1 MKNKDANEI
10 SKAAKAGTKEKETR
24 DMMSESIISKKDGN
38 EANTSNSS
46 TKEDEHNAGFETVDV
61 IEEAPTTEEQDK
73 KKSHEIDIVAI
84 VQTVLKDKWS
94 LLVFFIIFA
103 ALGIAVALMT
113 PRTYTTDV
121 VVAPELSS
129 GSMPEGLSDIASM
142 VGVDLNSGNKSS
154 VDAIYPQIY
163 PDVISSNDFIVQ
175 LFNIPVTT
183 EGARN
188 SKTYFDHIT
197 KDAKKG
203 FWDYPKTWMGNII
216 KKMTGKKDTTNLAN
230 ASTNVDPVHLNKVQ
244 SDIRDAIRSQVTCV
258 VDKKTNVITITAKD
272 FDRFVSAEVADTVQ
286 KRLRN
291 YIIEYR
297 TKKFK
302 QDVAYAQGLVDT
314 AEAKYVKTRNAYT
327 AFAEANT
334 DVTQESFV
342 TKRDELENNMQMRYT
357 NYTQALQQLQMAQAK
372 LREHTPV
379 FTVIQEASV
388 PFKPSGTPRSMIVAG
403 YVLAGLFLDAL
414 WVLLLKPKI
423 IRRFRRKA

>member
-1 MKNKDANEI
+1 
-10 SKAAKAGTKEKETR
+10 
-24 DMMSESIISKKDGN
+24 MSESIKSQEENIENNIAQAPDQEN
-38 EANTSNSS
+38 ES
-46 TKEDEHNAGFETVDV
+46 TTTTETVDV
-61 IEEAPTTEEQDK
+61 IKEVSSSDQQAEDTN
-73 KKSHEIDIVAI
+73 HEIDIVAI
-84 VQTVLKDKWS
+84 VKKVIKDKWS

-103 ALGIAVALMT
+103 VLGIAVALMT
-113 PRTYTTDV
+113 PRTYSTDV

-142 VGVDLNSGNKSS
+142 VGVDLNNGNKSS

-183 EGARN
+183 EGAKN

-203 FWDYPKTWMGNII
+203 FWDYPKTWMGNIV
-216 KKMTGKKDTTNLAN
+216 KKITGKKDTTNLAD
-230 ASTNVDPVHLNKVQ
+230 ASTVIDPVHLNKVQ

-302 QDVAYAQGLVDT
+302 QDVAYAQSLVDT

-342 TKRDELENNMQMRYT
+342 TKRDEMENNMQMRYT
-357 NYTQALQQLQMAQAK
+357 NYTQALQQLQVAQAK

-388 PFKPSGTPRSMIVAG
+388 PFKPSGTPRSLIVLG
-403 YVLAGLFLDAL
+403 YVLAGLFFDAI
-414 WVLLLKPKI
+414 WVLLLKQKFI
-423 IRRFRRKA
+423 HLFRKKA

>member
-1 MKNKDANEI
+1 
-10 SKAAKAGTKEKETR
+10 
-24 DMMSESIISKKDGN
+24 MSESIKSQKENIEDNITQAPDQEN
-38 EANTSNSS
+38 ES
-46 TKEDEHNAGFETVDV
+46 TTTTETVDV
-61 IEEAPTTEEQDK
+61 IKEVSSSDQQAEDK
-73 KKSHEIDIVAI
+73 NHEIDIVAI
-84 VQTVLKDKWS
+84 VKTVIKDKWS

-103 ALGIAVALMT
+103 VLGIAVALMT
-113 PRTYTTDV
+113 PRTYSTDV

-142 VGVDLNSGNKSS
+142 VGVDLNNGNKSS

-183 EGARN
+183 EGAKN

-197 KDAKKG
+197 KDAKMG
-203 FWDYPKTWMGNII
+203 FWDYPKTWMGNIV
-216 KKMTGKKDTTNLAN
+216 KKITGKKDTTNLAD
-230 ASTNVDPVHLNKVQ
+230 ASTVIDPVHLNKVQ

-302 QDVAYAQGLVDT
+302 QDVAYAQSLVDT

-342 TKRDELENNMQMRYT
+342 TKRDEMENNMQMRYT
-357 NYTQALQQLQMAQAK
+357 NYTQALQQLQVAQAK

-388 PFKPSGTPRSMIVAG
+388 PFKPSGTPRSLIVLG
-403 YVLAGLFLDAL
+403 YVLAGLFFDAI
-414 WVLLLKPKI
+414 WVLLLKQKFI
-423 IRRFRRKA
+423 HLFRKKA

>member
-1 MKNKDANEI
+1 
-10 SKAAKAGTKEKETR
+10 
-24 DMMSESIISKKDGN
+24 MSESIKSQEENIEDNITQAPDQEN
-38 EANTSNSS
+38 ES
-46 TKEDEHNAGFETVDV
+46 TTTTETVDV
-61 IEEAPTTEEQDK
+61 IKEVSTSDQQAEDK
-73 KKSHEIDIVAI
+73 NHEIDIVAI
-84 VQTVLKDKWS
+84 VKKVIKDKWS

-103 ALGIAVALMT
+103 VLGVAVALMT
-113 PRTYTTDV
+113 PRTYSTDV

-142 VGVDLNSGNKSS
+142 VGVDLNNGNKSS

-183 EGARN
+183 EGAKN

-203 FWDYPKTWMGNII
+203 FWDYPKTWMGNIV
-216 KKMTGKKDTTNLAN
+216 KKITGKKDTTNLAD
-230 ASTNVDPVHLNKVQ
+230 ASTVIDPVHLNKVQ

-302 QDVAYAQGLVDT
+302 QDVAYAQSLVDT

-342 TKRDELENNMQMRYT
+342 TKRDEMENNMQMRYT
-357 NYTQALQQLQMAQAK
+357 NYTQALQQLQVAQAK

-388 PFKPSGTPRSMIVAG
+388 PFKPSGTPRSLIVLG
-403 YVLAGLFLDAL
+403 YVLAGLFFDAI
-414 WVLLLKPKI
+414 WVLLLKQKFMHL
-423 IRRFRRKA
+423 FRKKA

>member
-1 MKNKDANEI
+1 
-10 SKAAKAGTKEKETR
+10 
-24 DMMSESIISKKDGN
+24 MSESIKSQEENIEDNITQAPDQEN
-38 EANTSNSS
+38 ES
-46 TKEDEHNAGFETVDV
+46 TTTTETVDV
-61 IEEAPTTEEQDK
+61 IKEVSSSDQQAEDK
-73 KKSHEIDIVAI
+73 NHEIDIVAI
-84 VQTVLKDKWS
+84 VKKVIKDKWS

-103 ALGIAVALMT
+103 VLGVAVALMT
-113 PRTYTTDV
+113 PRTYSTDV

-142 VGVDLNSGNKSS
+142 VGVDLNNGNKSS

-183 EGARN
+183 EGAKN

-197 KDAKKG
+197 KDAKMG
-203 FWDYPKTWMGNII
+203 FWDYPKTWMGNIV
-216 KKMTGKKDTTNLAN
+216 KKITGKKDTTNLAD
-230 ASTNVDPVHLNKVQ
+230 ASTVIDPVHLSKVQ

-302 QDVAYAQGLVDT
+302 QDVAYAQSLVDT

-342 TKRDELENNMQMRYT
+342 TKRDEMENNMQMRYT
-357 NYTQALQQLQMAQAK
+357 NYTQALQQLQVAQAK

-388 PFKPSGTPRSMIVAG
+388 PFKPSGTPRSLIVLG
-403 YVLAGLFLDAL
+403 YVLAGLFFDAI
-414 WVLLLKPKI
+414 WVLLFKQKFMRL
-423 IRRFRRKA
+423 FRKKA

>member
-1 MKNKDANEI
+1 
-10 SKAAKAGTKEKETR
+10 
-24 DMMSESIISKKDGN
+24 MSESIKSQKETIEDNITQAPDQEN
-38 EANTSNSS
+38 ESATA
-46 TKEDEHNAGFETVDV
+46 TETVDV
-61 IEEAPTTEEQDK
+61 IEDVSTSDQQAEDK
-73 KKSHEIDIVAI
+73 NHEIDIVAI
-84 VQTVLKDKWS
+84 VKKVLKDKWS

-103 ALGIAVALMT
+103 VLGIAVALMT
-113 PRTYTTDV
+113 PRTYSTDV

-142 VGVDLNSGNKSS
+142 VGVDLNNGSKSS

-183 EGARN
+183 EGAKN

-203 FWDYPKTWMGNII
+203 FWDYPKTWMGNIV
-216 KKMTGKKDTTNLAN
+216 KKITGKKDTTNLAD
-230 ASTNVDPVHLNKVQ
+230 ASTVIDPVHLNKVQ

-302 QDVAYAQGLVDT
+302 PGCSIR
-314 AEAKYVKTRNAYT
+314 AKPGR
-327 AFAEANT
+327 
-334 DVTQESFV
+334 
-342 TKRDELENNMQMRYT
+342 
-357 NYTQALQQLQMAQAK
+357 
-372 LREHTPV
+372 H
-379 FTVIQEASV
+379 
-388 PFKPSGTPRSMIVAG
+388 G
-403 YVLAGLFLDAL
+403 
-414 WVLLLKPKI
+414 
-423 IRRFRRKA
+423 

>member
-1 MKNKDANEI
+1 
-10 SKAAKAGTKEKETR
+10 
-24 DMMSESIISKKDGN
+24 MSESIKSQEGN
-38 EANTSNSS
+38 I
-46 TKEDEHNAGFETVDV
+46 EDNITQAPDQENESATATETVDV
-61 IEEAPTTEEQDK
+61 IEDVSTSDQQAEDK
-73 KKSHEIDIVAI
+73 NHEIDIVAI
-84 VQTVLKDKWS
+84 VKKVLKDKWS

-103 ALGIAVALMT
+103 VLGIAVALMT
-113 PRTYTTDV
+113 PRTYSTDV

-142 VGVDLNSGNKSS
+142 VGVDLNNGNKSS

-183 EGARN
+183 EGAKN

-203 FWDYPKTWMGNII
+203 FWDYPKTWMGNIV
-216 KKMTGKKDTTNLAN
+216 KKITGKKDTTNLADV
-230 ASTNVDPVHLNKVQ
+230 STVIDPVHLNKVQ

-302 QDVAYAQGLVDT
+302 QDVAYAQSLVDT

-342 TKRDELENNMQMRYT
+342 TKRDEMENNMQMRYT
-357 NYTQALQQLQMAQAK
+357 NYTQALQQLQVAQAK

-388 PFKPSGTPRSMIVAG
+388 PFKPSGTPRSLIVLG
-403 YVLAGLFLDAL
+403 YVLAGLFFDAI
-414 WVLLLKPKI
+414 WVLLLKQKFM
-423 IRRFRRKA
+423 RLFRKKA

>member
-1 MKNKDANEI
+1 
-10 SKAAKAGTKEKETR
+10 
-24 DMMSESIISKKDGN
+24 MSESIKSQEENIEDNIAQAPDQEN
-38 EANTSNSS
+38 ESATA
-46 TKEDEHNAGFETVDV
+46 TETVDV
-61 IEEAPTTEEQDK
+61 IEDVSTSDQQAEDK
-73 KKSHEIDIVAI
+73 NHEIDIVAI
-84 VQTVLKDKWS
+84 VKKVLKDKWS

-103 ALGIAVALMT
+103 VLGVTVALMT
-113 PRTYTTDV
+113 PRTYSTDV

-142 VGVDLNSGNKSS
+142 VGVDLNNGNKSS

-183 EGARN
+183 EGAKN

-203 FWDYPKTWMGNII
+203 FWDYPKTWMGNIV
-216 KKMTGKKDTTNLAN
+216 KKITGKKDTTNLADV
-230 ASTNVDPVHLNKVQ
+230 STVIDPVHLNKVQ

-302 QDVAYAQGLVDT
+302 QDVAYAQSLVDT

-342 TKRDELENNMQMRYT
+342 TKRDEMENNMQMRYT
-357 NYTQALQQLQMAQAK
+357 NYTQALQQLQVAQAK

-388 PFKPSGTPRSMIVAG
+388 PFKPSGTPRSLIVLG
-403 YVLAGLFLDAL
+403 YVLAGLFFDAI
-414 WVLLLKPKI
+414 WVLLLKQKFM
-423 IRRFRRKA
+423 RLFRKKA

>member
-1 MKNKDANEI
+1 
-10 SKAAKAGTKEKETR
+10 
-24 DMMSESIISKKDGN
+24 MSESIKSQEENIEDNITQAPDQEN
-38 EANTSNSS
+38 ES
-46 TKEDEHNAGFETVDV
+46 TTTTETVDV
-61 IEEAPTTEEQDK
+61 IKEVSSSDQQAEDK
-73 KKSHEIDIVAI
+73 NHEIDIVAI
-84 VQTVLKDKWS
+84 VKKVIKDKWS

-103 ALGIAVALMT
+103 VLGVAVALMT
-113 PRTYTTDV
+113 PRTYSTDV

-142 VGVDLNSGNKSS
+142 VGVDLNNGNKSS

-183 EGARN
+183 EGAKN

-203 FWDYPKTWMGNII
+203 FWDYPKTWMGNIV
-216 KKMTGKKDTTNLAN
+216 KKITGKKDTTNLAD
-230 ASTNVDPVHLNKVQ
+230 ASTVIDPVHLNKVQ

-302 QDVAYAQGLVDT
+302 QDVAYAQSLVDT

-342 TKRDELENNMQMRYT
+342 TKRDEMENNMQMRYT
-357 NYTQALQQLQMAQAK
+357 NYTQALQQLQVAQAK

-388 PFKPSGTPRSMIVAG
+388 PFKPSGTPRSLIVLG
-403 YVLAGLFLDAL
+403 YVLAGLFFDAI
-414 WVLLLKPKI
+414 WVLLLKQKFMHL
-423 IRRFRRKA
+423 FRKKA

>member
-1 MKNKDANEI
+1 
-10 SKAAKAGTKEKETR
+10 
-24 DMMSESIISKKDGN
+24 MSESIKSQEGN
-38 EANTSNSS
+38 I
-46 TKEDEHNAGFETVDV
+46 EDNITQAPDQENESATATETVDV
-61 IEEAPTTEEQDK
+61 IEDVSTSDQQAEDK
-73 KKSHEIDIVAI
+73 NHEIDIVAI
-84 VQTVLKDKWS
+84 VKKVLKDKWS

-103 ALGIAVALMT
+103 VLGVTVALMT
-113 PRTYTTDV
+113 PRTYSTDV

-142 VGVDLNSGNKSS
+142 VGVDLNNGNKSS

-183 EGARN
+183 EGAKN

-203 FWDYPKTWMGNII
+203 FWDYPKTWMGNIV
-216 KKMTGKKDTTNLAN
+216 KKITGKKDTTNLAD
-230 ASTNVDPVHLNKVQ
+230 ASTVIDPVHLNKVQ

-302 QDVAYAQGLVDT
+302 QDVAYAQSLVDT

-342 TKRDELENNMQMRYT
+342 TKRDEMENNMQMRYT
-357 NYTQALQQLQMAQAK
+357 NYTQALQQLQVAQAK

-388 PFKPSGTPRSMIVAG
+388 PFKPSGTPRSLIVLG
-403 YVLAGLFLDAL
+403 YVLAGLFFDAI
-414 WVLLLKPKI
+414 WVLLLKQKFM
-423 IRRFRRKA
+423 RLFRKKA

>member
-1 MKNKDANEI
+1 
-10 SKAAKAGTKEKETR
+10 
-24 DMMSESIISKKDGN
+24 MSESIKSQEENIEDNITQAPDQEN
-38 EANTSNSS
+38 ES
-46 TKEDEHNAGFETVDV
+46 TTTTETVDV
-61 IEEAPTTEEQDK
+61 IKEVSSSDQQAEDK
-73 KKSHEIDIVAI
+73 NHEIDIVAI
-84 VQTVLKDKWS
+84 VKKVIKDKWS

-103 ALGIAVALMT
+103 VLGVAVALMT
-113 PRTYTTDV
+113 PRTYSTDV

-142 VGVDLNSGNKSS
+142 VGVDLNNGNKSS

-183 EGARN
+183 EGAKN

-197 KDAKKG
+197 KDAKMG
-203 FWDYPKTWMGNII
+203 FWDYPKTWMGNIV
-216 KKMTGKKDTTNLAN
+216 KKITGKKDTTNLAD
-230 ASTNVDPVHLNKVQ
+230 ASTVIDPVHLNKVQ

-302 QDVAYAQGLVDT
+302 QDVAYAQSLVDT

-342 TKRDELENNMQMRYT
+342 TKRDEMENNMQMRYT
-357 NYTQALQQLQMAQAK
+357 NYTQALQQLQVAQAK

-388 PFKPSGTPRSMIVAG
+388 PFKPSGTPRSLIVLG
-403 YVLAGLFLDAL
+403 YVLAGLFFDAI
-414 WVLLLKPKI
+414 WVLLLKQKFM
-423 IRRFRRKA
+423 RLFRKKA

>member
-1 MKNKDANEI
+1 
-10 SKAAKAGTKEKETR
+10 
-24 DMMSESIISKKDGN
+24 MSESIKSQKENIEDNITQAPDQEN
-38 EANTSNSS
+38 ES
-46 TKEDEHNAGFETVDV
+46 TTTTETVDV
-61 IEEAPTTEEQDK
+61 IKEVSSSDQQAEDK
-73 KKSHEIDIVAI
+73 NHEIDIVAI
-84 VQTVLKDKWS
+84 VKKVIKDKWS

-103 ALGIAVALMT
+103 VLGIAVALMT
-113 PRTYTTDV
+113 PRTYSTDV

-142 VGVDLNSGNKSS
+142 VGVDLNNGNKSS

-183 EGARN
+183 EGAKN

-197 KDAKKG
+197 KDAKMG
-203 FWDYPKTWMGNII
+203 FWDYPKTWMGNIV
-216 KKMTGKKDTTNLAN
+216 KKITGKKDTTNLAD
-230 ASTNVDPVHLNKVQ
+230 ASTVIDPVHLSKVQ

-302 QDVAYAQGLVDT
+302 QDVAYAQSLVDT

-342 TKRDELENNMQMRYT
+342 TKRDEMENNMQMRYT
-357 NYTQALQQLQMAQAK
+357 NYTQALQQLQVAQAK

-388 PFKPSGTPRSMIVAG
+388 PFKPSGTPRSLIVLG
-403 YVLAGLFLDAL
+403 YVLAGLFFDAI
-414 WVLLLKPKI
+414 WVLLLKQKFM
-423 IRRFRRKA
+423 RLFRKKA

>member
-1 MKNKDANEI
+1 
-10 SKAAKAGTKEKETR
+10 
-24 DMMSESIISKKDGN
+24 MSESIKSQKENIEDNIAQAPDQEN
-38 EANTSNSS
+38 ES
-46 TKEDEHNAGFETVDV
+46 TTATETVDV
-61 IEEAPTTEEQDK
+61 IKEVSSSDQQAEDK
-73 KKSHEIDIVAI
+73 NHEIDIVAI
-84 VQTVLKDKWS
+84 VKKVIKDKWS

-103 ALGIAVALMT
+103 VLGIAVALMT
-113 PRTYTTDV
+113 PRTYSTDV

-142 VGVDLNSGNKSS
+142 VGVDLNNGNKSS

-183 EGARN
+183 EGAKN

-203 FWDYPKTWMGNII
+203 FWDYPKTWMGNIV
-216 KKMTGKKDTTNLAN
+216 KKITGKKDTTNLAD
-230 ASTNVDPVHLNKVQ
+230 ASTVIDPVHLNKVQ

-302 QDVAYAQGLVDT
+302 QDVAYAQSLVDT

-342 TKRDELENNMQMRYT
+342 TKRDEMENNMQMRYT
-357 NYTQALQQLQMAQAK
+357 NYTQALQQLQVAQAK

-388 PFKPSGTPRSMIVAG
+388 PFKPSGTPRSLTVLG
-403 YVLAGLFLDAL
+403 YVLAGLFFDAI
-414 WVLLLKPKI
+414 WVLLLKQKFM
-423 IRRFRRKA
+423 RLFRKKA

>member
-1 MKNKDANEI
+1 
-10 SKAAKAGTKEKETR
+10 
-24 DMMSESIISKKDGN
+24 MSESIKSQEENIENNIAQAPDQEN
-38 EANTSNSS
+38 ES
-46 TKEDEHNAGFETVDV
+46 TTTTETVDV
-61 IEEAPTTEEQDK
+61 IKEVSTSDQQAEDTN
-73 KKSHEIDIVAI
+73 HEIDIVAI
-84 VQTVLKDKWS
+84 VKKVIKDKWS

-103 ALGIAVALMT
+103 VLGVAVALMT
-113 PRTYTTDV
+113 PRTYSTDV

-142 VGVDLNSGNKSS
+142 VGVDLNNGNKSS

-183 EGARN
+183 EGAKN

-203 FWDYPKTWMGNII
+203 FWDYPKTWMGNIV
-216 KKMTGKKDTTNLAN
+216 KKITGKKDTTNLAD
-230 ASTNVDPVHLNKVQ
+230 ASTVIDPVHLSKVQ

-302 QDVAYAQGLVDT
+302 QDVAYAQSLVDT

-342 TKRDELENNMQMRYT
+342 TKRDEMENNMQMRYT
-357 NYTQALQQLQMAQAK
+357 NYTQALQQLQVAQAK

-388 PFKPSGTPRSMIVAG
+388 PFKPSGTPRSLIVLG
-403 YVLAGLFLDAL
+403 YVLAGLFFDAI
-414 WVLLLKPKI
+414 WVLLLKQKFM
-423 IRRFRRKA
+423 RLFRKKA

>member
-1 MKNKDANEI
+1 
-10 SKAAKAGTKEKETR
+10 
-24 DMMSESIISKKDGN
+24 MSESIKSQEENIEDNIAQAPDQEN
-38 EANTSNSS
+38 ESAT
-46 TKEDEHNAGFETVDV
+46 TTETVDV
-61 IEEAPTTEEQDK
+61 IKEVSTSDQQAEDK
-73 KKSHEIDIVAI
+73 NHEIDIVAI
-84 VQTVLKDKWS
+84 VKKVIKDKWS

-103 ALGIAVALMT
+103 VLGVAVALMT
-113 PRTYTTDV
+113 PRTYSTDV

-142 VGVDLNSGNKSS
+142 VGVDLNNGNKSS

-183 EGARN
+183 EGAKN

-197 KDAKKG
+197 KDAKMG
-203 FWDYPKTWMGNII
+203 FWDYPKTWMGNIV
-216 KKMTGKKDTTNLAN
+216 KKITGKKDTTNLAD
-230 ASTNVDPVHLNKVQ
+230 ASTVIDPVHLSKVQ

-302 QDVAYAQGLVDT
+302 QDVAYAQSLVDT

-342 TKRDELENNMQMRYT
+342 TKRDEMENNMQMRYT
-357 NYTQALQQLQMAQAK
+357 NYTQALQQLQVAQAK

-388 PFKPSGTPRSMIVAG
+388 PFKPSGTPRSLIVLG
-403 YVLAGLFLDAL
+403 YVLAGLFFDAI
-414 WVLLLKPKI
+414 WVLLLKQKFM
-423 IRRFRRKA
+423 RLFRKKA

>member
-1 MKNKDANEI
+1 
-10 SKAAKAGTKEKETR
+10 
-24 DMMSESIISKKDGN
+24 MSESIKSQEENIEDNITQAPDQEN
-38 EANTSNSS
+38 ES
-46 TKEDEHNAGFETVDV
+46 TTATETVDV
-61 IEEAPTTEEQDK
+61 IKEVSSSDQQAEDK
-73 KKSHEIDIVAI
+73 NHEIDIVAI
-84 VQTVLKDKWS
+84 VKKVIKDKWS

-103 ALGIAVALMT
+103 VLGIAVALMT
-113 PRTYTTDV
+113 PRTYSTDV

-142 VGVDLNSGNKSS
+142 VGVDLNNGNKSS

-183 EGARN
+183 EGAKN

-203 FWDYPKTWMGNII
+203 FWDYPKTWMGNIV
-216 KKMTGKKDTTNLAN
+216 KKITGKKDTTNLAD
-230 ASTNVDPVHLNKVQ
+230 ASTVIDPVHLNKVQ

-302 QDVAYAQGLVDT
+302 QDVAYAQSLVDT

-342 TKRDELENNMQMRYT
+342 TKRDEMENNMQMRYT
-357 NYTQALQQLQMAQAK
+357 NYTQALQQLQVAQAK

-388 PFKPSGTPRSMIVAG
+388 PFKPSGTPRSLIVLG
-403 YVLAGLFLDAL
+403 YVLAGLFFDAI
-414 WVLLLKPKI
+414 WVLLLKQKFMHL
-423 IRRFRRKA
+423 FRKKA

>member
-1 MKNKDANEI
+1 
-10 SKAAKAGTKEKETR
+10 
-24 DMMSESIISKKDGN
+24 MSESIKSQEENIEDNITQAPDQEN
-38 EANTSNSS
+38 ES
-46 TKEDEHNAGFETVDV
+46 TTTTETVDV
-61 IEEAPTTEEQDK
+61 IKEVSSSDQQAEDTN
-73 KKSHEIDIVAI
+73 HEIDIVAI
-84 VQTVLKDKWS
+84 VKKVIKDKWS

-103 ALGIAVALMT
+103 VLGIAVALMT
-113 PRTYTTDV
+113 PRTYSTDV

-142 VGVDLNSGNKSS
+142 VGVDLNNGNKSS

-183 EGARN
+183 EGAKN

-203 FWDYPKTWMGNII
+203 FWDYPKTWMGNIV
-216 KKMTGKKDTTNLAN
+216 KKITGKKDTTNLAD
-230 ASTNVDPVHLNKVQ
+230 ASTVIDPVHLNKVQ

-302 QDVAYAQGLVDT
+302 QDVAYAQSLVDT

-342 TKRDELENNMQMRYT
+342 TKRDEMENNMQMRYT
-357 NYTQALQQLQMAQAK
+357 NYTQALQQLQVAQAK

-388 PFKPSGTPRSMIVAG
+388 PFKPSGTPRSLIVLG
-403 YVLAGLFLDAL
+403 YVLAGLFFDAI
-414 WVLLLKPKI
+414 WVLLLKQKFM
-423 IRRFRRKA
+423 RLFRKKA

>member
-1 MKNKDANEI
+1 
-10 SKAAKAGTKEKETR
+10 
-24 DMMSESIISKKDGN
+24 MSESIKSQEENIEDNIAQAPDQEN
-38 EANTSNSS
+38 ES
-46 TKEDEHNAGFETVDV
+46 TTTTETVDV
-61 IEEAPTTEEQDK
+61 IKEVSSSDQQAEDK
-73 KKSHEIDIVAI
+73 NHEIDIVAI
-84 VQTVLKDKWS
+84 VKKVIKDKWS

-103 ALGIAVALMT
+103 VLGVAVALMT
-113 PRTYTTDV
+113 PRTYSTDV

-142 VGVDLNSGNKSS
+142 VGVDLNNGNKSS

-183 EGARN
+183 EGAKN

-203 FWDYPKTWMGNII
+203 FWDYPKTWMGNIV
-216 KKMTGKKDTTNLAN
+216 KKITGKKDTTNLAD
-230 ASTNVDPVHLNKVQ
+230 ASTVIDPVHLNKVQ

-302 QDVAYAQGLVDT
+302 QDVAYAQSLVDT

-342 TKRDELENNMQMRYT
+342 TKRDEMENNMQMRYT
-357 NYTQALQQLQMAQAK
+357 NYTQALQQLQVAQAK

-388 PFKPSGTPRSMIVAG
+388 PFKPSGTPRSLIVLG
-403 YVLAGLFLDAL
+403 YVLAGLFFDAI
-414 WVLLLKPKI
+414 WVLLLKQKFM
-423 IRRFRRKA
+423 RLFRKKA

>member
-1 MKNKDANEI
+1 
-10 SKAAKAGTKEKETR
+10 
-24 DMMSESIISKKDGN
+24 MSESIKSQKENIEDNITQAPDQEN
-38 EANTSNSS
+38 ES
-46 TKEDEHNAGFETVDV
+46 TTTTETVDV
-61 IEEAPTTEEQDK
+61 IKEVSSSDQQAEDK
-73 KKSHEIDIVAI
+73 NHEIDIVAI
-84 VQTVLKDKWS
+84 VKKVIKDKWS

-103 ALGIAVALMT
+103 VLGIAVALMT
-113 PRTYTTDV
+113 PRTYSTDV

-142 VGVDLNSGNKSS
+142 VGVDLNNGNKSS

-183 EGARN
+183 EGAKN

-197 KDAKKG
+197 KDAKMG
-203 FWDYPKTWMGNII
+203 FWDYPKTWMGNIV
-216 KKMTGKKDTTNLAN
+216 KKITGKKDTTNLAD
-230 ASTNVDPVHLNKVQ
+230 ASTVIDPVHLNKVQ

-302 QDVAYAQGLVDT
+302 QDVAYAQSLVDT

-342 TKRDELENNMQMRYT
+342 TKRDEMENNMQMRYT
-357 NYTQALQQLQMAQAK
+357 NYTQALQQLQVAQAK

-388 PFKPSGTPRSMIVAG
+388 PFKPSGTPRSLIVLG
-403 YVLAGLFLDAL
+403 YVLAGLFFDAI
-414 WVLLLKPKI
+414 WVLLLKQKFI
-423 IRRFRRKA
+423 HLFRKKA

>member
-1 MKNKDANEI
+1 
-10 SKAAKAGTKEKETR
+10 
-24 DMMSESIISKKDGN
+24 MSESIKSQEENIEDNITQAPDQEN
-38 EANTSNSS
+38 ESAT
-46 TKEDEHNAGFETVDV
+46 TTETVDV
-61 IEEAPTTEEQDK
+61 IKEVSSSDQQAEDK
-73 KKSHEIDIVAI
+73 NHEIDIVAI
-84 VQTVLKDKWS
+84 VKKVIKDKWS

-103 ALGIAVALMT
+103 VLGVAVALMT
-113 PRTYTTDV
+113 PRTYSTDV

-142 VGVDLNSGNKSS
+142 VGVDLNNGNKSS

-183 EGARN
+183 EGAKN
-188 SKTYFDHIT
+188 SKTYFDHLT
-197 KDAKKG
+197 KDAKMG
-203 FWDYPKTWMGNII
+203 FWDYPKTWMGNIV
-216 KKMTGKKDTTNLAN
+216 KKITGKKDTTNLAD
-230 ASTNVDPVHLNKVQ
+230 ASTVIDPVHLNKVQ

-302 QDVAYAQGLVDT
+302 QDVAYAQSLVDT

-342 TKRDELENNMQMRYT
+342 TKRDEMENNMQMRYT
-357 NYTQALQQLQMAQAK
+357 NYTQALQQLQVAQAK

-388 PFKPSGTPRSMIVAG
+388 PFKPSGTPRSLIVLG
-403 YVLAGLFLDAL
+403 YVLAGLFFDAI
-414 WVLLLKPKI
+414 WVLLLKQKFMHL
-423 IRRFRRKA
+423 FRKKA

>member
-1 MKNKDANEI
+1 
-10 SKAAKAGTKEKETR
+10 
-24 DMMSESIISKKDGN
+24 MSESIKSQKENIEDNITQAPDQEN
-38 EANTSNSS
+38 ES
-46 TKEDEHNAGFETVDV
+46 TTTTETVDV
-61 IEEAPTTEEQDK
+61 IKEVSSSDQQAEDK
-73 KKSHEIDIVAI
+73 NHEIDIVAI
-84 VQTVLKDKWS
+84 VKKVIRDKWS

-103 ALGIAVALMT
+103 VLGIAVALMT
-113 PRTYTTDV
+113 PRTYSTDV

-142 VGVDLNSGNKSS
+142 VGVDLNNGNKSS

-183 EGARN
+183 EGAKN

-197 KDAKKG
+197 KDAKMG
-203 FWDYPKTWMGNII
+203 FWDYPKTWMGNIV
-216 KKMTGKKDTTNLAN
+216 KKITGKKDTTNLAD
-230 ASTNVDPVHLNKVQ
+230 ASTVIDPVHLSKVQ

-302 QDVAYAQGLVDT
+302 QDVAYAQSLVDT

-342 TKRDELENNMQMRYT
+342 TKRDEMENNMQMRYT
-357 NYTQALQQLQMAQAK
+357 NYTQALQQLQVAQAK

-388 PFKPSGTPRSMIVAG
+388 PFKPSGTPRSLIVLG
-403 YVLAGLFLDAL
+403 YVLAGLFFDAI
-414 WVLLLKPKI
+414 WVLLLKQKFM
-423 IRRFRRKA
+423 RLFRKKA

>member
-1 MKNKDANEI
+1 
-10 SKAAKAGTKEKETR
+10 
-24 DMMSESIISKKDGN
+24 MSESIKSQKENIEDNITQAPDQEN
-38 EANTSNSS
+38 ES
-46 TKEDEHNAGFETVDV
+46 TTTTETVDV
-61 IEEAPTTEEQDK
+61 IKEVSSSDQQAEDK
-73 KKSHEIDIVAI
+73 NHEIDIVAI
-84 VQTVLKDKWS
+84 VKKVIKDKWS

-103 ALGIAVALMT
+103 VLGIAVALMT
-113 PRTYTTDV
+113 PRTYSTDV

-142 VGVDLNSGNKSS
+142 VGVDLNNGNKSS

-183 EGARN
+183 EGAKN

-197 KDAKKG
+197 KDAKMG
-203 FWDYPKTWMGNII
+203 FWDYPKTWMGNIV
-216 KKMTGKKDTTNLAN
+216 KKITGKKDTTNLAN
-230 ASTNVDPVHLNKVQ
+230 ASTVIDPVHLSKVQ

-302 QDVAYAQGLVDT
+302 QDVAYAQSLVDT

-342 TKRDELENNMQMRYT
+342 TKRDEMENNMQMRYT
-357 NYTQALQQLQMAQAK
+357 NYTQALQQLQVAQAK

-388 PFKPSGTPRSMIVAG
+388 PFKPSGTPRSLIVLG
-403 YVLAGLFLDAL
+403 YVLAGLFFDAI
-414 WVLLLKPKI
+414 WVLLLKQKFMHL
-423 IRRFRRKA
+423 FRKKA

>member
-1 MKNKDANEI
+1 
-10 SKAAKAGTKEKETR
+10 
-24 DMMSESIISKKDGN
+24 MSESIKSQEGN
-38 EANTSNSS
+38 I
-46 TKEDEHNAGFETVDV
+46 EDNITQAPDQENESATATETVDV
-61 IEEAPTTEEQDK
+61 IEDVSTSDQQAEDK
-73 KKSHEIDIVAI
+73 NHEIDIVAI
-84 VQTVLKDKWS
+84 VKKVLKDKWS

-103 ALGIAVALMT
+103 VLGVTVALMT
-113 PRTYTTDV
+113 PRTYSTDV

-142 VGVDLNSGNKSS
+142 VGVDLNNGNKSS

-183 EGARN
+183 EGAKN

-203 FWDYPKTWMGNII
+203 FWDYPKTWMGNIV
-216 KKMTGKKDTTNLAN
+216 KKITGKKDTTNLAD
-230 ASTNVDPVHLNKVQ
+230 ASTIIDPVHLSKVQ

-302 QDVAYAQGLVDT
+302 QDVAYAQSLVDT

-342 TKRDELENNMQMRYT
+342 TKRDEMENNMQMRYT
-357 NYTQALQQLQMAQAK
+357 NYTQALQQLQVAQAK

-388 PFKPSGTPRSMIVAG
+388 PFKPSGTPRSLIVLG
-403 YVLAGLFLDAL
+403 YVLAGLFFDAI
-414 WVLLLKPKI
+414 WVLLLKQKFM
-423 IRRFRRKA
+423 RLFRKKA

>member
-1 MKNKDANEI
+1 
-10 SKAAKAGTKEKETR
+10 
-24 DMMSESIISKKDGN
+24 MSESIKSQEGN
-38 EANTSNSS
+38 I
-46 TKEDEHNAGFETVDV
+46 EDNITQAPDQENESATATETVDV
-61 IEEAPTTEEQDK
+61 IEDVSTSDQQAEDK
-73 KKSHEIDIVAI
+73 NHEIDIVAI
-84 VQTVLKDKWS
+84 VKKVLKDKWS

-103 ALGIAVALMT
+103 VLGIAVALMT
-113 PRTYTTDV
+113 PRTYSTDV

-142 VGVDLNSGNKSS
+142 VGVDLNNGNKSS

-183 EGARN
+183 EGAKN

-197 KDAKKG
+197 KDAKMG
-203 FWDYPKTWMGNII
+203 FWDYPKTWMGNIV
-216 KKMTGKKDTTNLAN
+216 KKITGKKDTTNLAD
-230 ASTNVDPVHLNKVQ
+230 ASTVIDPVHLSKVQ

-302 QDVAYAQGLVDT
+302 QDVAYAQSLVDT

-342 TKRDELENNMQMRYT
+342 TKRDEMENNMQMRYT
-357 NYTQALQQLQMAQAK
+357 NYTQALQQLQVAQAK

-388 PFKPSGTPRSMIVAG
+388 PFKPSGTPRSLIVLG
-403 YVLAGLFLDAL
+403 YVLAGLFFDAI
-414 WVLLLKPKI
+414 WVLLLKQKFM
-423 IRRFRRKA
+423 RLFRKKA

>member
-1 MKNKDANEI
+1 
-10 SKAAKAGTKEKETR
+10 
-24 DMMSESIISKKDGN
+24 MSESIKSQEENIENNIAQAPDQEN
-38 EANTSNSS
+38 ES
-46 TKEDEHNAGFETVDV
+46 TTTTETVDV
-61 IEEAPTTEEQDK
+61 IKEVSSSDQQAEDTN
-73 KKSHEIDIVAI
+73 HEIDIVAI
-84 VQTVLKDKWS
+84 VKKVIKDKWS

-103 ALGIAVALMT
+103 VLGVAVALMT
-113 PRTYTTDV
+113 PRTYSTDV

-142 VGVDLNSGNKSS
+142 VGVDLNNGNKSS

-183 EGARN
+183 EGAKN

-203 FWDYPKTWMGNII
+203 FWDYPKTWMGNIV
-216 KKMTGKKDTTNLAN
+216 KKITGKKDTTNLAD
-230 ASTNVDPVHLNKVQ
+230 ASTVIDPVHLSKVQ

-302 QDVAYAQGLVDT
+302 QDVAYAQSLVDT

-342 TKRDELENNMQMRYT
+342 TKRDEMENNMQMRYT
-357 NYTQALQQLQMAQAK
+357 NYTQALQQLQVAQAK

-388 PFKPSGTPRSMIVAG
+388 PFKPSGTPRSLIVLG
-403 YVLAGLFLDAL
+403 YVLAGLFFDAI
-414 WVLLLKPKI
+414 WVLLLKQKFM
-423 IRRFRRKA
+423 RLFRKKA

>member
-1 MKNKDANEI
+1 
-10 SKAAKAGTKEKETR
+10 
-24 DMMSESIISKKDGN
+24 MSESIKSQEENIEDNITQAPDQEN
-38 EANTSNSS
+38 ES
-46 TKEDEHNAGFETVDV
+46 TTTTETVDV
-61 IEEAPTTEEQDK
+61 IKEVSTSDQQAEDK
-73 KKSHEIDIVAI
+73 NHEIDIVAI
-84 VQTVLKDKWS
+84 VKKVIKDKWS

-103 ALGIAVALMT
+103 VLGVAVALMT
-113 PRTYTTDV
+113 PRTYSTDV

-142 VGVDLNSGNKSS
+142 VGVDLNNGNKSS

-183 EGARN
+183 EGAKN

-203 FWDYPKTWMGNII
+203 FWDYPKTWMGNIV
-216 KKMTGKKDTTNLAN
+216 KKITGKKDTTNLAD
-230 ASTNVDPVHLNKVQ
+230 ASTVIDPVHLSKVQ

-302 QDVAYAQGLVDT
+302 QDVAYAQSLVDT

-342 TKRDELENNMQMRYT
+342 TKRDEMENNMQMRYT
-357 NYTQALQQLQMAQAK
+357 NYTQALQQLQVAQAK

-388 PFKPSGTPRSMIVAG
+388 PFKPSDTPRSLIVLG
-403 YVLAGLFLDAL
+403 YVLAGLFFDAI
-414 WVLLLKPKI
+414 WVLLLKQKFM
-423 IRRFRRKA
+423 RLFRKKA

>member
-1 MKNKDANEI
+1 
-10 SKAAKAGTKEKETR
+10 
-24 DMMSESIISKKDGN
+24 MSESIKSQEENIEDNIAQAPDQEN
-38 EANTSNSS
+38 ES
-46 TKEDEHNAGFETVDV
+46 TTTTETVDV
-61 IEEAPTTEEQDK
+61 IKEVSSSDQQAEDK
-73 KKSHEIDIVAI
+73 NHEIDIVAI
-84 VQTVLKDKWS
+84 VKKVIKDKWS

-103 ALGIAVALMT
+103 VLGVAVALMT
-113 PRTYTTDV
+113 PRTYSTDV

-142 VGVDLNSGNKSS
+142 VGVDLNNGNKSS

-183 EGARN
+183 EGAKN

-197 KDAKKG
+197 KDAKMG
-203 FWDYPKTWMGNII
+203 FWDYPKTWMGNIV
-216 KKMTGKKDTTNLAN
+216 KKITGKKDTTNLAD
-230 ASTNVDPVHLNKVQ
+230 ASTVIDPVHLNKVQ

-302 QDVAYAQGLVDT
+302 QDVAYAQSLVDT

-342 TKRDELENNMQMRYT
+342 TKRDEMENNMQMRYT
-357 NYTQALQQLQMAQAK
+357 NYTQALQQLQVAQAK

-388 PFKPSGTPRSMIVAG
+388 PFKPSGTPRSLIVLG
-403 YVLAGLFLDAL
+403 YVLAGLFFDAI
-414 WVLLLKPKI
+414 WVLLFKQKFMRL
-423 IRRFRRKA
+423 FRKKA

>member
-1 MKNKDANEI
+1 
-10 SKAAKAGTKEKETR
+10 
-24 DMMSESIISKKDGN
+24 MSESIKSQEENIEDNIAQAPDQEN
-38 EANTSNSS
+38 ES
-46 TKEDEHNAGFETVDV
+46 TTTTETVDV
-61 IEEAPTTEEQDK
+61 IKEVSSSDQQAEDTN
-73 KKSHEIDIVAI
+73 HEIDIVAI
-84 VQTVLKDKWS
+84 VKKVIKDKWS

-103 ALGIAVALMT
+103 VLGIAVALMT
-113 PRTYTTDV
+113 PRTYSTDV

-142 VGVDLNSGNKSS
+142 VGVDLNNGNKSS

-183 EGARN
+183 EGAKN

-203 FWDYPKTWMGNII
+203 FWDYPKTWMGNIV
-216 KKMTGKKDTTNLAN
+216 KKITGKKDTTNLAD
-230 ASTNVDPVHLNKVQ
+230 ASTVIDPVHLNKVQ

-302 QDVAYAQGLVDT
+302 QDVAYAQSLVDT

-342 TKRDELENNMQMRYT
+342 TKRDEMENNMQMRYT
-357 NYTQALQQLQMAQAK
+357 NYTQALQQLQVAQAK

-388 PFKPSGTPRSMIVAG
+388 PFKPSGTPRSLIVLG
-403 YVLAGLFLDAL
+403 YVLAGLFFDAI
-414 WVLLLKPKI
+414 WVLLLKQKFI
-423 IRRFRRKA
+423 HLFRKKA

>member
-1 MKNKDANEI
+1 
-10 SKAAKAGTKEKETR
+10 
-24 DMMSESIISKKDGN
+24 MSESIKSQEENIEDNITQAPDQEN
-38 EANTSNSS
+38 ES
-46 TKEDEHNAGFETVDV
+46 TTTTETVDV
-61 IEEAPTTEEQDK
+61 IKEVSSSDQQAEDTN
-73 KKSHEIDIVAI
+73 HEIDIVAI
-84 VQTVLKDKWS
+84 VKKVIKDKWS

-103 ALGIAVALMT
+103 VLGIAVALMT
-113 PRTYTTDV
+113 PRTYSTDV

-142 VGVDLNSGNKSS
+142 VGVDLNNGNKSS

-183 EGARN
+183 EGAKN

-203 FWDYPKTWMGNII
+203 FWDYPKTWMGNIV
-216 KKMTGKKDTTNLAN
+216 KKITGKKDTTNLAD
-230 ASTNVDPVHLNKVQ
+230 ASTVIDPAHLNKVQ

-302 QDVAYAQGLVDT
+302 QDVAYAQSLVDT

-342 TKRDELENNMQMRYT
+342 TKRDEMENNMQMRYT
-357 NYTQALQQLQMAQAK
+357 NYTQALQQLQVAQAK

-388 PFKPSGTPRSMIVAG
+388 PFKPSGTPRSLIVLG
-403 YVLAGLFLDAL
+403 YVLAGLFFDAI
-414 WVLLLKPKI
+414 WVLLLKQKFI
-423 IRRFRRKA
+423 HLFRKKA

>member
-1 MKNKDANEI
+1 
-10 SKAAKAGTKEKETR
+10 
-24 DMMSESIISKKDGN
+24 MSESIKSQKENIEDNIAQAPDQEN
-38 EANTSNSS
+38 ES
-46 TKEDEHNAGFETVDV
+46 TTATETVDV
-61 IEEAPTTEEQDK
+61 IKEVSSSDQQAEDK
-73 KKSHEIDIVAI
+73 NHEIDIVAI
-84 VQTVLKDKWS
+84 VKKVIKDKWS

-103 ALGIAVALMT
+103 VLGIAVALMT
-113 PRTYTTDV
+113 PRTYSTDV

-142 VGVDLNSGNKSS
+142 VGVDLNNGNKSS

-183 EGARN
+183 EGAKN

-203 FWDYPKTWMGNII
+203 FWDYPKTWMGNIV
-216 KKMTGKKDTTNLAN
+216 KKITGKKDTTNLAD
-230 ASTNVDPVHLNKVQ
+230 ASTVIDPVHLNKVQ

-302 QDVAYAQGLVDT
+302 QDVAYAQSLVDT

-342 TKRDELENNMQMRYT
+342 TKRDEMENNMQMRYT
-357 NYTQALQQLQMAQAK
+357 NYTQALQQLQVAQAK

-388 PFKPSGTPRSMIVAG
+388 PFKPSGTPRSLTVLG
-403 YVLAGLFLDAL
+403 YVLAGLFFDAI
-414 WVLLLKPKI
+414 WVLLLKQKFMHL
-423 IRRFRRKA
+423 FRKKA

>member
-1 MKNKDANEI
+1 
-10 SKAAKAGTKEKETR
+10 
-24 DMMSESIISKKDGN
+24 MSESIKSQKENIEDNITQAPDQEN
-38 EANTSNSS
+38 ESAT
-46 TKEDEHNAGFETVDV
+46 TTETVDV
-61 IEEAPTTEEQDK
+61 IKEVPTSDQQAEDTN
-73 KKSHEIDIVAI
+73 HEIDIVAI
-84 VQTVLKDKWS
+84 VKKVIKDKWS
-94 LLVFFIIFA
+94 LLAFFIIFA
-103 ALGIAVALMT
+103 VLGIAVALMT
-113 PRTYTTDV
+113 PRTYSTDV

-142 VGVDLNSGNKSS
+142 VGVDLNNGNKSS

-183 EGARN
+183 EGAKN

-203 FWDYPKTWMGNII
+203 FWDYPKTWMGNIV
-216 KKMTGKKDTTNLAN
+216 KKITGKKDTTNLAD
-230 ASTNVDPVHLNKVQ
+230 ASTVIDPVHLNKVQ

-302 QDVAYAQGLVDT
+302 QDVAYAQSLVDT

-342 TKRDELENNMQMRYT
+342 TKRDEMENNMQMRYT
-357 NYTQALQQLQMAQAK
+357 NYTQALQQLQVAQAK

-388 PFKPSGTPRSMIVAG
+388 PFKPSGTPRSLIVLG
-403 YVLAGLFLDAL
+403 YVLAGLFFDAI
-414 WVLLLKPKI
+414 WVLLLKQKFM
-423 IRRFRRKA
+423 RLFRKKA

>member
-1 MKNKDANEI
+1 
-10 SKAAKAGTKEKETR
+10 
-24 DMMSESIISKKDGN
+24 MSESIKSQEENIEDNITQAPDQEN
-38 EANTSNSS
+38 ES
-46 TKEDEHNAGFETVDV
+46 TTTTETVDV
-61 IEEAPTTEEQDK
+61 IKEVSTSDQQAEDK
-73 KKSHEIDIVAI
+73 NHEIDIVAI
-84 VQTVLKDKWS
+84 VKKVIKDKWS

-103 ALGIAVALMT
+103 VLGIAVALMT
-113 PRTYTTDV
+113 PRTYSTDV

-142 VGVDLNSGNKSS
+142 VGVDLNNGNKSS

-183 EGARN
+183 EGAKN

-203 FWDYPKTWMGNII
+203 FWDYPKTWMGNIV
-216 KKMTGKKDTTNLAN
+216 KKITGKKDTTNLAD
-230 ASTNVDPVHLNKVQ
+230 ASTVIDPVHLNKVQ

-302 QDVAYAQGLVDT
+302 QDVAYAQSLVDT

-342 TKRDELENNMQMRYT
+342 TKRDEMENNMQMRYN
-357 NYTQALQQLQMAQAK
+357 NYTQALQQLQVAQAK

-388 PFKPSGTPRSMIVAG
+388 PFKPSGTPRSLTVLG
-403 YVLAGLFLDAL
+403 YVLAGLFFDAI
-414 WVLLLKPKI
+414 WVLLLKQKFMHL
-423 IRRFRRKA
+423 FRKKA